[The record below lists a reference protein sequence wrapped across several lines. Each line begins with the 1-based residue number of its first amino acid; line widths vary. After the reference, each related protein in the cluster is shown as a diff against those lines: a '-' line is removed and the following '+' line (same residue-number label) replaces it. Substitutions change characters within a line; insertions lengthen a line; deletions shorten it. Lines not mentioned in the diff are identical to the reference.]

1 MKLKDFDFRL
11 WDNKKA
17 KFVDLNKQSIFFLK
31 DDLQKE
37 GKFVLMSPNLIFS
50 PVLNTDDFEID
61 VYTGFIDEKGTKIYE
76 GDIVKIENSVGVI
89 EFSLGIG
96 SYVRYCDKSI
106 SLGALHPYIEKII
119 GNIHENLELLGGEK

>member
-1 MKLKDFDFRL
+1 MKLQDIDFRV
-11 WDNKKA
+11 WDNEA
-17 KFVDLNKQSIFFLK
+17 KEYNKDKEVLLSSDNKIYRIHTITGELQQLRDEFL
-31 DDLQKE
+31 E
-37 GKFVLMSPNLIFS
+37 IEFWTGLIDS
-50 PVLNTDDFEID
+50 DGL
-61 VYTGFIDEKGTKIYE
+61 KIYE

-119 GNIHENLELLGGEK
+119 GNIHENPELLESLEN